1 MPLDS
6 VIPRRD
12 VLKGLAAASL
22 INPFTAAQ
30 GATTAPGEGVKPF
43 SIHIFSKCLQFLNW
57 SELAAVTADLGLDG
71 VDLTV
76 RPDGHVEP
84 SRVREDL
91 PKAVDALRKRDVQ
104 CPMMTTKIT
113 TAQDA
118 ETRTLLE
125 TAGRQGI
132 RYYRTDW
139 FSYPGDLPIPAAMKR
154 FELQLGELAKLNQQ
168 LNMVGAYQNHSG
180 TSFGSAIW
188 DVAQVLSAVNSPA
201 MGSQYDIRHAVVE
214 GGTAWPLGLRL
225 IQPHIRILAIK
236 DFVWEKV
243 NSRWKVVN
251 VPLGQGMVDFS
262 AFFKLV
268 KQYKLQVP
276 LSFHVEHPIGGAEE
290 GHRTISIPREQVYK
304 AISQDLAVL
313 KGYLKEAGLAG

>member
-1 MPLDS
+1 MSLNC
-6 VIPRRD
+6 VIPRREA
-12 VLKGLAAASL
+12 LKGLAAASL
-22 INPFTAAQ
+22 INPLTATQSATAAA
-30 GATTAPGEGVKPF
+30 GDVVKPF

-57 SELAAVTADLGLDG
+57 NELAAVAADLGLDG

-84 SRVREDL
+84 ARVKEDL
-91 PKAVDALRKRDVQ
+91 PKAVEALRKRGIQ
-104 CPMMTTKIT
+104 CPMMTTKVT
-113 TAQDA
+113 QASDAQS
-118 ETRTLLE
+118 RTLLE

-139 FSYPGDLPIPAAMKR
+139 LSYPSDQPIPAAMKQVER
-154 FELQLGELAKLNQQ
+154 QLAELAKFNQQ
-168 LNMVGAYQNHSG
+168 LNLVGVYQNHAG
-180 TSFGSAIW
+180 TSFGSVVW
-188 DVAQVLSAVNSPA
+188 DVAQVLNAVNSPA

-243 NSRWKVVN
+243 NGRWKVVN
-251 VPLGQGMVDFS
+251 VPLGQGMVDFP

-268 KQYKLQVP
+268 KQYNLQVP

-290 GHRTISIPREQVYK
+290 GHRTISIPRDSVYK
-304 AISQDLAVL
+304 AISKDLVVL
-313 KGYLKEAGLAG
+313 RGYLKEAGL